1 MDYDLS
7 HPFGYY
13 HDNRIELI
21 RIREM
26 IQRHQVS
33 NASFMMNLLP
43 YNLHNWTIDIS
54 DSYDINPDF
63 ALLSILGGI
72 AGADRGHHH
81 IVNENIQDNI
91 LGLFVCVSAPSGEG
105 KSSAMQ
111 LLFDI
116 FQEYEQ
122 TENKNFKQRE
132 IEIEAKRL
140 ILEAEKQ
147 EALDEAIISGDT
159 SRLET
164 IIGELKQIK
173 ENKLQPVR
181 IFVNDVTAPAFAKTM
196 ESQGYVNLFDPDGV
210 SWNENVYRQIA
221 KYWAGEGHAELRI
234 SRQGSCVREP
244 FVNAVVFTQPEFFRK
259 TVMAETQ
266 RAMGITARSILYAAP
281 PYRKRGRGKPIG
293 ERTKNELRQK
303 LMNLFNA
310 SKPDTQGN
318 TPPTKYLRVG
328 TGAAKIINEFN
339 QEMRSEVNLNGNG
352 ARIRDWCVRASQQAL
367 RIAGIFH
374 LCENDVPSEGLISE
388 REMYMATHF
397 MQVAY
402 EHAKASVLFDADRET
417 ELCILKIAEWCCSAN
432 RADKVA
438 NKEIKDAMRSKF
450 RAEKVDIAISWLV
463 DFRALEVVPS
473 PEKYGPGRPVGAW
486 YLNRM
491 GVGRA

>member
-318 TPPTKYLRVG
+318 TPPTKYLRGG

>member
-1 MDYDLS
+1 MNYDLQT
-7 HPFGYY
+7 PFGYY
-13 HDNRIELI
+13 PDNRRELV
-21 RIREM
+21 RIRKM

-33 NASFMMNLLP
+33 NTSFMMNLLP
-43 YNLHNWTIDIS
+43 YNLYNWTMDIAN
-54 DSYDINPDF
+54 SYDINPDF
-63 ALLSILGGI
+63 VLLSILGGI

-81 IVNENIQDNI
+81 IVNENGQDNI
-91 LGLFVCVSAPSGEG
+91 LGIFVCVSAPSGEG

-111 LLFDI
+111 LLLDI
-116 FQEYEQ
+116 FQEYEKIENENFIQ
-122 TENKNFKQRE
+122 RENK
-132 IEIEAKRL
+132 IEAKRL

-147 EALDEAIISGDT
+147 DALDEAIISGDT

-210 SWNENVYRQIA
+210 SWNENVYRLVA

-234 SRQGSCVREP
+234 SRQGSCVRSP

-259 TVMAETQ
+259 TIMAETQ

-293 ERTKNELRQK
+293 ERTKDELRQK

-310 SKPDTQGN
+310 SKPDSQGN
-318 TPPTKYLRVG
+318 TPPMKYLRLDD
-328 TGAAKIINEFN
+328 GAVEYLRSFHGYMDREAHYNEA
-339 QEMRSEVNLNGNG
+339 GI
-352 ARIRDWCVRASQQAL
+352 RIKDWCVRASQQAL

-374 LCENDVPSEGLISE
+374 LCGNDVPSEGLISE
-388 REMYMATHF
+388 REMYMATQF
-397 MQVAY
+397 IKVAY
-402 EHAKASVLFDADRET
+402 EHVKVSVLFDADRDT

-450 RAEKVDIAISWLV
+450 RSEKVDIAISWLV
-463 DFRALEVVPS
+463 DYGALEVLP
-473 PEKYGPGRPVGAW
+473 PTEKYGPGRPVGAW

-491 GVGRA
+491 GGGRA

>member
-43 YNLHNWTIDIS
+43 YNLYNWTIDIAN
-54 DSYDINPDF
+54 SYDINPDF
-63 ALLSILGGI
+63 VLLSILGGI

-81 IVNENIQDNI
+81 IVNENGQENI

-111 LLFDI
+111 IILDI
-116 FQEYEQ
+116 FKEYEKIENENFIQ
-122 TENKNFKQRE
+122 RENK
-132 IEIEAKRL
+132 IEAKRL

-234 SRQGSCVREP
+234 SRQGSCVRNP
-244 FVNAVVFTQPEFFRK
+244 FVNAVIFTQPEFFRK
-259 TVMAETQ
+259 TIMAETQ
-266 RAMGITARSILYAAP
+266 RAMGIIARSILYVAP

-318 TPPTKYLRVG
+318 TPPTQFLRLG
-328 TGAAKIINEFN
+328 TAAAEILNEFN
-339 QEMRSEVNLNGNG
+339 QEMDRAVTLNGNG
-352 ARIRDWCVRASQQAL
+352 VRIRDWCVRASQQAL

-374 LCENDVPSEGLISE
+374 LCENDVPPESLISE
-388 REMYMATHF
+388 REMDMAVRF
-397 MQVAY
+397 IRVAY
-402 EHAKASVLFDADRET
+402 EHVKESVLFDADRET

>member
-1 MDYDLS
+1 
-7 HPFGYY
+7 
-13 HDNRIELI
+13 
-21 RIREM
+21 
-26 IQRHQVS
+26 
-33 NASFMMNLLP
+33 MMNLLP
-43 YNLHNWTIDIS
+43 DNLYDWTIDIAN
-54 DSYDINPDF
+54 SYDIDPNF
-63 ALLSILGGI
+63 VLLSILGGI

-81 IVNENIQDNI
+81 IVNENGQENI
-91 LGLFVCVSAPSGEG
+91 LGLFVCISAPSGEG

-111 LLFDI
+111 IILDI
-116 FQEYEQ
+116 FKEYEKIENENFIQ
-122 TENKNFKQRE
+122 RENK
-132 IEIEAKRL
+132 IEAKRL

-234 SRQGSCVREP
+234 TRQGSCVRNP

-259 TVMAETQ
+259 TIMAETQ

-281 PYRKRGRGKPIG
+281 PYRRRGRGKPIG
-293 ERTKNELRQK
+293 ERTKDELRQK
-303 LMNLFNA
+303 LMNLFNV

-318 TPPTKYLRVG
+318 TPPTKYLRLG
-328 TGAAKIINEFN
+328 MGAAKILNEFN
-339 QEMRSEVNLNGNG
+339 QEISHEVNLNGNG
-352 ARIRDWCVRASQQAL
+352 VRIRDWCVRASQQAL
-367 RIAGIFH
+367 RITGIFH
-374 LCENDVPSEGLISE
+374 LCENDAPSEGLISE
-388 REMYMATHF
+388 REMDMAVRF
-397 MQVAY
+397 IRVAY
-402 EHAKASVLFDADRET
+402 EQVKASVLFDADRET

-432 RADKVA
+432 WAAKVA

-450 RAEKVDIAISWLV
+450 RAQRSIS
-463 DFRALEVVPS
+463 PS
-473 PEKYGPGRPVGAW
+473 AGWSIMGRWRCYPRRRCTEREDRWVHGTG
-486 YLNRM
+486 M
-491 GVGRA
+491 ECS

>member
-81 IVNENIQDNI
+81 IVNENVQDNI

-132 IEIEAKRL
+132 IEVEAKRL

-281 PYRKRGRGKPIG
+281 PYRKRGMGKPIG

>member
-1 MDYDLS
+1 
-7 HPFGYY
+7 
-13 HDNRIELI
+13 
-21 RIREM
+21 M
-26 IQRHQVS
+26 IQRHHIS
-33 NASFMMNLLP
+33 SASFMMNLLHD
-43 YNLHNWTIDIS
+43 NLYDWTIDIAN
-54 DSYDINPDF
+54 SYDINTNF
-63 ALLSILGGI
+63 VLLSILGGI

-81 IVNENIQDNI
+81 IVNENGQENI
-91 LGLFVCVSAPSGEG
+91 LGLFVCISAPSGEG

-111 LLFDI
+111 IILDI
-116 FQEYEQ
+116 FKEYEKIENENFIQ
-122 TENKNFKQRE
+122 RENK
-132 IEIEAKRL
+132 IESKRL

-234 SRQGSCVREP
+234 TRQGSCVRNP
-244 FVNAVVFTQPEFFRK
+244 FVNAVVFIQPEFFRK
-259 TVMAETQ
+259 TIMAETQ
-266 RAMGITARSILYAAP
+266 RAMGITARSILYVAP
-281 PYRKRGRGKPIG
+281 PYRRRGRGKPIG
-293 ERTKNELRQK
+293 ERTKDELRQK

-318 TPPTKYLRVG
+318 TPPTKYLRLG
-328 TGAAKIINEFN
+328 MGAAKILNEFN
-339 QEMRSEVNLNGNG
+339 QEISHEVNLNGNG
-352 ARIRDWCVRASQQAL
+352 VRIRDWCVRASQQAL
-367 RIAGIFH
+367 RITGIFH
-374 LCENDVPSEGLISE
+374 LCENDAPSEGLISE
-388 REMYMATHF
+388 REMDMAVRF
-397 MQVAY
+397 MRVAY
-402 EHAKASVLFDADRET
+402 EQVKASVLFDADRET

-432 RADKVA
+432 WAAKVA

-450 RAEKVDIAISWLV
+450 RAAKVDIAISWLV

-473 PEKYGPGRPVGAW
+473 PEMYGKGRSLGAW
-486 YLNRM
+486 YRN
-491 GVGRA
+491 GTFVGRV

>member
-63 ALLSILGGI
+63 VLLSILGGI
-72 AGADRGHHH
+72 AGSDRGHHH
-81 IVNENIQDNI
+81 IVNENGQDNI

-111 LLFDI
+111 IILDI
-116 FQEYEQ
+116 FKEYEKIENENFIQ
-122 TENKNFKQRE
+122 RENK
-132 IEIEAKRL
+132 IEAKRL

-147 EALDEAIISGDT
+147 EALDEAIISCDT

-210 SWNENVYRQIA
+210 SWNENVYRQVA

-281 PYRKRGRGKPIG
+281 PYRKRGMGKPID
-293 ERTKNELRQK
+293 ERIKDELRQK

-328 TGAAKIINEFN
+328 TGAAKILNEFD

-374 LCENDVPSEGLISE
+374 LCENDVPSESLISE
-388 REMYMATHF
+388 REMGMAVRF
-397 MQVAY
+397 IRVVY
-402 EHAKASVLFDADRET
+402 EHVKASVLFDADRET

-432 RADKVA
+432 RAAKVT

-450 RAEKVDIAISWLV
+450 RAAKVDIAISWLV
-463 DFRALEVVPS
+463 DYGALEVLPLT
-473 PEKYGPGRPVGAW
+473 EKHGPGRPVGAW

>member
-1 MDYDLS
+1 MNYDLQT
-7 HPFGYY
+7 PFGYY
-13 HDNRIELI
+13 PDNRRELV

-26 IQRHQVS
+26 IQRHHVS
-33 NASFMMNLLP
+33 SASFMMNLLP
-43 YNLHNWTIDIS
+43 NNLYNWTIDIAN
-54 DSYDINPDF
+54 SYDINPDF
-63 ALLSILGGI
+63 VLLSIIGGI

-81 IVNENIQDNI
+81 IVNENGQDNI
-91 LGLFVCVSAPSGEG
+91 LGIFVCVSAPSGEG

-111 LLFDI
+111 LLLDI

-122 TENKNFKQRE
+122 VENKNFKQRE
-132 IEIEAKRL
+132 IGIEAKRL
-140 ILEAEKQ
+140 MLEAEKQ
-147 EALDEAIISGDT
+147 KALDEAIISGDT

-173 ENKLQPVR
+173 ENKLQPVQ

-210 SWNENVYRQIA
+210 SWNENVYRQVA

-281 PYRKRGRGKPIG
+281 PYRKRGMGKPID
-293 ERTKNELRQK
+293 ERIKDELRQK

-318 TPPTKYLRVG
+318 TPPTKYLRLG
-328 TGAAKIINEFN
+328 TGAAKILNEFK
-339 QEMRSEVNLNGNG
+339 QEMDREVTLN
-352 ARIRDWCVRASQQAL
+352 ASQQAL

-374 LCENDVPSEGLISE
+374 LCENDVPSESLISE
-388 REMYMATHF
+388 REMGMAVRF
-397 MQVAY
+397 IRVAY
-402 EHAKASVLFDADRET
+402 EHVKESVLFDADRET

-432 RADKVA
+432 RAAKVT

-463 DFRALEVVPS
+463 DYGALEVLPLT
-473 PEKYGPGRPVGAW
+473 EKYGPGRPVGAW

>member
-1 MDYDLS
+1 
-7 HPFGYY
+7 
-13 HDNRIELI
+13 
-21 RIREM
+21 
-26 IQRHQVS
+26 
-33 NASFMMNLLP
+33 MMNLLHD
-43 YNLHNWTIDIS
+43 NLYDWTIDIAN
-54 DSYDINPDF
+54 SYDINTNF
-63 ALLSILGGI
+63 VLLSILGGI

-81 IVNENIQDNI
+81 IVNENGQENI
-91 LGLFVCVSAPSGEG
+91 LGLFVCISAPSGEG

-111 LLFDI
+111 IILDI
-116 FQEYEQ
+116 FKEYEKIENENFIQ
-122 TENKNFKQRE
+122 RENK
-132 IEIEAKRL
+132 IESKRL

-234 SRQGSCVREP
+234 TRQGSCVRNP
-244 FVNAVVFTQPEFFRK
+244 FVNAVVFIQPEFFRK
-259 TVMAETQ
+259 TIMAETQ
-266 RAMGITARSILYAAP
+266 RAMGITARSILYVAP
-281 PYRKRGRGKPIG
+281 PYRRRGRGKPIG
-293 ERTKNELRQK
+293 ERTKDELRQK

-318 TPPTKYLRVG
+318 TPPTKYLRLG
-328 TGAAKIINEFN
+328 MGAAKILNEFN
-339 QEMRSEVNLNGNG
+339 QEISHEVNLNGNG
-352 ARIRDWCVRASQQAL
+352 VRIRDWCVRASQQAL
-367 RIAGIFH
+367 RITGIFH
-374 LCENDVPSEGLISE
+374 LCENDAPSEGLISE
-388 REMYMATHF
+388 REMDMAVRF
-397 MQVAY
+397 MRVAY
-402 EHAKASVLFDADRET
+402 EQVKASVLFDADRET

-432 RADKVA
+432 WAAKVA

-450 RAEKVDIAISWLV
+450 RAAKVDIAISWLV

-473 PEKYGPGRPVGAW
+473 PEMYGKGRSLGAW
-486 YLNRM
+486 YRN
-491 GVGRA
+491 GTFVGRV